1 MEKES
6 CRSAPGIILFF
17 CLAVI
22 LCFLSY
28 STLAVSLIQGF
39 NVYAG
44 DRIEPDTLLKNKV
57 LNKMGMDI
65 YAEKNGTLRNIKER
79 PVATEPGKMYLHFRF
94 LGVPF
99 KKLAVNAVSQ
109 VNVIPGGQS
118 IGIVMHSKGIMVVG
132 MSNIVDESGRTVNP
146 AEEAGIKIGD
156 LLLSANGTKLE
167 SEFHLRNE
175 IYLLGKSDK
184 PVELEIKR
192 GSKTFKTSIKPVPCS
207 ETGRPRVGLFVRD
220 TASGVGTMSFYHPE
234 SSTYGALGHIIT
246 DIDTA
251 ISIDPSDG
259 KITEANIRGIHRGK
273 KGQPG
278 EKIGMFIESGSIS
291 GNIDKNSRYGIFGK
305 LQKPIENPF
314 YGKPVP
320 VALSYQIKKGPA
332 EMLTVV
338 DGTEIRKFQV
348 EIQEILYPWN
358 NQNRGLIIRINDP
371 GLENVTGGIIQGM
384 SGSPIMQ
391 DGLLVGVLTHVL
403 INDPMRGYGVP
414 AEWMIREAGLL
425 NFDNKLQKV
434 S

>member
-1 MEKES
+1 MEKKS
-6 CRSAPGIILFF
+6 CRCAAGIILFF
-17 CLAVI
+17 CLAVM

-28 STLAVSLIQGF
+28 STLALSLIQGF
-39 NVYAG
+39 NVYTG
-44 DRIEPDTLLKNKV
+44 DSIGADIFPKNKI
-57 LNKMGMDI
+57 LNKMGLGI
-65 YAEKNGTLRNIKER
+65 YAEKNGMLRNIEER
-79 PVATEPGKMYLHFRF
+79 PVAAEPGKMYLQFRF

-109 VNVIPGGQS
+109 VKVIPGGQS

-156 LLLSANGTKLE
+156 LLLSANGTKLA
-167 SEFHLRNE
+167 SEHHLRNE
-175 IYLLGKSDK
+175 INLSGKSGK
-184 PVELEIKR
+184 SVELEIKR
-192 GSKTFKTSIKPVPCS
+192 GSKVFKTSIKPVPCR

-234 SSTYGALGHIIT
+234 SGTYGALGHLIT
-246 DIDTA
+246 DVDTA
-251 ISIDPSDG
+251 IGIDPSDG
-259 KITEANIRGIHRGK
+259 KITEASIRGIHRGR

-278 EKIGMFIESGSIS
+278 EKIGMFIENGSLK
-291 GNIDKNSRYGIFGK
+291 GDIDKNSRYGIFGK
-305 LQKPIENPF
+305 LQNSIENPF
-314 YGKPVP
+314 YEKSVP

-338 DGTEIRKFQV
+338 DGTDIRKFEI

-358 NQNRGLIIRINDP
+358 NQNRGLIIKITDP
-371 GLENVTGGIIQGM
+371 GLENITGGIIQGM

-391 DGLLVGVLTHVL
+391 NGMLVGVLTHVL
-403 INDPMRGYGVP
+403 INDPLRGYGVP

-425 NFDNKLQKV
+425 NSDNKLQKV